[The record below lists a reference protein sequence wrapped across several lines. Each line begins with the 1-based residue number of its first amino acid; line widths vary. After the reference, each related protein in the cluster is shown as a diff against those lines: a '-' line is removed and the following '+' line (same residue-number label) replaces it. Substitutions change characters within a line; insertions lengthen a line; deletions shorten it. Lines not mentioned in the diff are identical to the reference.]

1 MSFSARYAVIVVGG
15 YDKHDNDDTSRVEIL
30 QDNKDANCHV
40 PHFPM
45 KTGTGP
51 VMFQHKKIIYLCGG
65 YPTNRE
71 CWKLVDKKWVL
82 SSNKLKRDRRE
93 ATSVTMNNGIYILG
107 SNTYNSNNSN
117 SSEFLSKD
125 SDHWVNGP
133 PLGFASFRNCAVK
146 ITEDTLVLIGR
157 RNYKNIRAYAL
168 LNTTSKEWSN
178 KGVLGAPPTYPRSRH
193 KCDVFNKK
201 IIVTGGRGLGPDD
214 TEKTTDIID
223 ISQTQWQYRRGGNMT
238 FGRFSHG
245 MAIIDLD
252 GKSTLCVFGGESDI
266 VEIWDDKSETWS
278 TTNKLRFF
286 ERRDF
291 GYVTVEKEVLNC

>member
-1 MSFSARYAVIVVGG
+1 MIVVGG

-40 PHFPM
+40 PQFPK

-65 YPTNRE
+65 YPTERDR
-71 CWKLVDKKWVL
+71 CWKLVNKRWVL
-82 SSNKLKRDRRE
+82 SSNKLKGDRNQ
-93 ATSVTMNNGIYILG
+93 ATSVTMKNGTYILG
-107 SNTYNSNNSN
+107 STATNGFN
-117 SSEFLSKD
+117 SSDFLSKD

-157 RNYKNIRAYAL
+157 RNYKGIRAYAL

-178 KGVLGAPPTYPRSRH
+178 KEVLGAPSTYPRSRH
-193 KCDVFNKK
+193 KCVVFNHK
-201 IIVTGGRGLGPDD
+201 IIVTGGTGPDD
-214 TEKTTDIID
+214 TEKTTDVID
-223 ISQTQWQYRRGGNMT
+223 ISQTQWHYRHGGSMK
-238 FGRFSHG
+238 FSRFSHG

-252 GKSTLCVFGGESDI
+252 GKMTICVFGGETDV
-266 VEIWDDKSETWS
+266 VEIWDDNNETWS

-286 ERRDF
+286 RRRKF
-291 GYVTVEKEVLNC
+291 GYVTVEKEMMNC